1 MKKAV
6 ITSIKFTGFF
16 LGWAIAV
23 SVLPLPASEN
33 PAIWRLWA
41 EILPLLAIIAFT
53 IAFWLME
60 RGQIKLCL
68 LDNWAR
74 GTALGAAAGSVW
86 LAAPV
91 FVMCLTGTLHFDGRR
106 SIPLFAVWT
115 LAAFLN
121 VVMQE
126 LLVRGYLY
134 QMLKQRHNAA
144 AAAIATTALFTAL
157 HGGALAAF
165 LKVNHTAKVYIQR
178 RAFEKH
184 FSKSLGFVKVP
195 VGLDRKLMDH
205 PQVVLVDGEYR
216 IDEELLLFTVR
227 DTSRFY
233 STAND
238 TLYDE
243 QGRDGF
249 AHEQNLMIFGERNLL
264 VMGCGHCGVVNIL
277 ERAKEYG
284 PKVCIGG
291 YHLMVPVTKRS
302 VPEDILAGIAGDLAG
317 YDMDFYTCHC
327 TGEEAFRYLA
337 ERVARMRYLACGDTI
352 EL

>member
-6 ITSIKFTGFF
+6 ITGIKFTGFF

-68 LDNWAR
+68 LDNWAK

-134 QMLKQRHNAA
+134 QMLKQRHNTA

-157 HGGALAAF
+157 HGGALEAGVIPV
-165 LKVNHTAKVYIQR
+165 LNVLTM
-178 RAFEKH
+178 
-184 FSKSLGFVKVP
+184 SL
-195 VGLDRKLMDH
+195 LMT
-205 PQVVLVDGEYR
+205 VVLEYSGS
-216 IDEELLLFTVR
+216 IIAPVVMHFLWNGIGALVLGGVSLADDYPSLLITSFTGNEILSGGPCRMEGSVVVL
-227 DTSRFY
+227 
-233 STAND
+233 AVNV
-238 TLYDE
+238 
-243 QGRDGF
+243 
-249 AHEQNLMIFGERNLL
+249 IFI
-264 VMGCGHCGVVNIL
+264 VF
-277 ERAKEYG
+277 
-284 PKVCIGG
+284 
-291 YHLMVPVTKRS
+291 
-302 VPEDILAGIAGDLAG
+302 
-317 YDMDFYTCHC
+317 FYTLKNPYGK
-327 TGEEAFRYLA
+327 TGKSVL
-337 ERVARMRYLACGDTI
+337 
-352 EL
+352 